1 MDEVAPAAPLHL
13 EHWVHRTLLVGLV
26 GSGLSM
32 VTGLGIAL
40 IRRQDRPVGLPPPPG
55 VVLRQALA
63 GNGVALMELGL
74 LALVATPILRVAVLA
89 LGWGLASDWRF
100 AAVAVVV
107 LGLLGVSLVL
117 GVG

>member
-1 MDEVAPAAPLHL
+1 MAEVEQEPPLHL
-13 EHWVHRTLLVGLV
+13 EHWVHRALLTGLV
-26 GSGLSM
+26 VSGLLM

-40 IRRQDRPVGLPPPPG
+40 IRHQDRPVGLPPPAS
-55 VVLRQALA
+55 VVLRQASG

-89 LGWGLASDWRF
+89 IGWGLQRDWQF
-100 AAVAVVV
+100 AAVAAVV
-107 LGLLGVSLVL
+107 LGLLAVSLVL